1 MLKSNFKLLFRSLW
15 RNKSF
20 SLLNILG
27 LSVGIAVSL
36 LIFLLIRYEL
46 SFDTWHTT
54 RDRIYRV
61 VSVEFYRNGTVSY
74 DGCAPTP
81 LADAL
86 RKEFP
91 QAEQVAHVWRAGKWP
106 FILPAA
112 KGGDEKLVRTD
123 GIYFADT
130 PIFKIFDIPWL
141 AGNPGSALKDA
152 YTMAISRS
160 LAESWFGHWRD
171 AIGKTV
177 FQGEA
182 RMAFQVTGV
191 MEDPKPNTDMAL
203 NVVLSY
209 ATYRAWNEK
218 ELADPRNFDNFS
230 ISSQCFFLLRKGLS
244 ISSMEA
250 LLPKFVATHFTPLY
264 EHSDSRD
271 SCYFQ
276 PLKEMH
282 YDKTLE
288 RLGKP
293 GWSYAELW
301 AMGLIGGFLLVV
313 ACINFIN
320 LATAQS
326 LTRAK
331 EVGVRKVLGSN
342 RRQLLGDFL
351 RETALLVLIAIGL
364 GYLLAGL
371 ALPSLRLIL
380 EKPVSLDGSWP
391 TVVFLLATGVLVTFL
406 AGFYPGV
413 VLSRFNPVSAFKG
426 KINARV
432 AGGISLRRGLL
443 VLQFAIAQLLIIGT
457 LVIVQ
462 QMDFFRSRP
471 MGFERKAIALVRLP
485 WSKQKVQKNDY
496 LKQQALNIPGVVS
509 ASLCSDAPSTEGNGS
524 SLFVFDHHSHPE
536 GFELVHRAGDSSYLS
551 LFRIGLVAG
560 RLPFSPDTGR
570 KEECLL
576 NETVVRMLGQTPA
589 AVLGKQIQLGMQD
602 KPIDIVGVVR
612 DFNNGSLREKVEP
625 LAIFSSA
632 ERFGTLAVKLDPSK
646 MHPTMGQLQKAFLKA
661 YPGNFF
667 DFSFFDDTVADFYHA
682 EGIAATLFKIFAV
695 LAIFISCLGLY
706 GLVSFMAVQKT
717 REVGVRKVL
726 GASVSDIV
734 FMFSKE
740 FTILIGLAF
749 LIAGPLGYFLM
760 HRWLSDYYYHMPL
773 GWEVFVAAVL
783 SSVIVAWSAVGY
795 KAVKAAMANPVKSLR
810 VD

>member
-1 MLKSNFKLLFRSLW
+1 MLKTNFRLLFRSLW

-20 SLLNILG
+20 SLLNISG
-27 LSVGIAVSL
+27 LAVGIAVSL

-46 SFDTWHTT
+46 SVDTWHTN

-61 VSVEFYRNGTVSY
+61 ISVEAYRNGTTDY
-74 DGCAPTP
+74 DGCAPIP

-86 RKEFP
+86 RREFP
-91 QAEQVAHVWRAGKWP
+91 QAELVAHVWQAGKWP
-106 FILPAA
+106 FILP
-112 KGGDEKLVRTD
+112 GREGRGEKQVRAD
-123 GIYFADT
+123 NIYFADT
-130 PIFKIFDIPWL
+130 PLFKIFDIPWL

-160 LAESWFGHWRD
+160 QAESWFGHWQD

-177 FQGEA
+177 LQGEE
-182 RMAFQVTGV
+182 RRPYRVTGV
-191 MEDPKPNTDMAL
+191 MEDPRPNTDVAL

-218 ELADPRNFDNFS
+218 ELADPVNFDNFS
-230 ISSQCFFLLRKGLS
+230 TSSQCFFLLRKGLP

-264 EHSDSRD
+264 AHSDSRD

-282 YDKTLE
+282 FAGNLARY
-288 RLGKP
+288 GKP

-301 AMGLIGGFLLVV
+301 SMGLIGGFLLIV

-342 RRQLLGDFL
+342 RHQLLADFL
-351 RETALLVLIAIGL
+351 RETALLVLLAIGL
-364 GYLLAGL
+364 GWMLAKL
-371 ALPSLRLIL
+371 ALPSLQLIL
-380 EKPVSLDGSWP
+380 EKPVRLDASWP
-391 TVVFLLATGVLVTFL
+391 TMVFLLVTGVLVTFL

-413 VLSRFNPVSAFKG
+413 VLSRFNPVTAFKG
-426 KINARV
+426 KVNAKV

-443 VLQFAIAQLLIIGT
+443 VLQFTIAQLLIIGT

-462 QMDFFRSRP
+462 QMEFFRSRP
-471 MGFERKAIALVRLP
+471 MGFDRKAIALVHLP
-485 WSKQKVQKNDY
+485 WSKEKIAKNNY

-509 ASLCSDAPSTEGNGS
+509 ASLCDDAPSTEGNNSGA
-524 SLFVFDHHSHPE
+524 FTYENHPHPE
-536 GFELVHRAGDSSYLS
+536 GFELFRRAGDPAYLS
-551 LFRIGLVAG
+551 LFKIGLVAG
-560 RLPFSPDTGR
+560 RLPYSSDTSR
-570 KEECLL
+570 EEECLF
-576 NETVVRMLGQTPA
+576 NETVVRMLGLTPSG
-589 AVLGKQIQLGMQD
+589 VLGKHIRLGMQE
-602 KPIDIVGVVR
+602 KQIAIVGVVR
-612 DFNNGSLREKVEP
+612 DFNSNSLREKIVP

-632 ERFGTLAVKLDPSK
+632 DRWGTLAVKLDPSK
-646 MHPTMGQLQKAFLKA
+646 MRQALTLLQTAFVKT

-667 DFSFFDDTVADFYHA
+667 DASFFDDAVADFYHA
-682 EGIAATLFKIFAV
+682 EGIAGTLFKIFAV

-734 FMFSKE
+734 LMFSKE
-740 FTILIGLAF
+740 FTVLIGLAF

-760 HRWLSDYYYHMPL
+760 HHWLSGYYYHMQM
-773 GWEVFVAAVL
+773 GWQVFVLAVL
-783 SSVIVAWSAVGY
+783 SSMVVAWITVGY
-795 KAVKAAMANPVKSLR
+795 KAVKAAVANPVKSLR
-810 VD
+810 VE

>member
-1 MLKSNFKLLFRSLW
+1 MLETNFKLLFRSLW
-15 RNKSF
+15 RNKAF
-20 SLLNILG
+20 SLLNIFG
-27 LSVGIAVSL
+27 LAVGIAVSL

-46 SFDTWHTT
+46 SFDTWHAN
-54 RDRIYRV
+54 RDRVYRV
-61 VSVEFYRNGTVSY
+61 ISVEAYRNGTTSY
-74 DGCAPTP
+74 DGCAPVP

-86 RKEFP
+86 RQEFP
-91 QAEQVAHVWRAGKWP
+91 QAEQVAHVWRGGKWP
-106 FILPAA
+106 FILPAT
-112 KGGDEKLVRTD
+112 KGSDEKLVEAD
-123 GIYFADT
+123 NIYAADT
-130 PIFKIFDIPWL
+130 PIFKMFDIPWL
-141 AGNPGSALKDA
+141 AGTPGSALKEP

-160 LAESWFGHWRD
+160 QANTWFGHWQD

-177 FQGEA
+177 LQGED
-182 RMAFQVTGV
+182 RKPFRVTGI
-191 MEDPKPNTDMAL
+191 MEDPRPNTDMAL

-209 ATYRAWNEK
+209 ATYRVWNEK
-218 ELADPRNFDNFS
+218 ELADPNNFDNFS
-230 ISSQCFFLLRKGLS
+230 TSSQCFFMLRKGQS

-250 LLPKFVATHFTPLY
+250 LLPKFVAIHFTPLY
-264 EHSDSRD
+264 VHSDSRD
-271 SCYFQ
+271 SCFFQ
-276 PLKEMH
+276 PLKAMH
-282 YDKTLE
+282 FDKTLE

-293 GWSYAELW
+293 GWSYNELW
-301 AMGLIGGFLLVV
+301 AMGLIGAFLLVV

-342 RRQLLGDFL
+342 RHQLLVDFL
-351 RETALLVLIAIGL
+351 RETALLVLIAMGL
-364 GYLLAGL
+364 GYLLVML
-371 ALPSLRLIL
+371 ALPYLSLLL
-380 EKPVSLDGSWP
+380 EKPVKLDGSWP
-391 TVVFLLATGVLVTFL
+391 TVIFLLLTGVLVTFL

-413 VLSRFNPVSAFKG
+413 VLSRFNPIAAFKG

-432 AGGISLRRGLL
+432 AGGISLRRSLL
-443 VLQFAIAQLLIIGT
+443 VLQFTIAQLLIIGT

-462 QMDFFRSRP
+462 QMDFFHSRP
-471 MGFERKAIALVRLP
+471 MGFERKAIALVHLP
-485 WSKQKVQKNDY
+485 WTRQHIQKSDY
-496 LKQQALNIPGVVS
+496 LKQQVLNIPGVVS

-524 SLFVFDHHSHPE
+524 SMFVFDHHSHPE
-536 GFELVHRAGDSSYLS
+536 GFELVHRAGDSAYLS
-551 LFRIGLVAG
+551 LFQIGLVAG
-560 RLPFSPDTGR
+560 RLPFSSDTGR

-589 AVLGKQIQLGMQD
+589 GVLGKQIQTGMHD

-612 DFNNGSLREKVEP
+612 DFNNGSLREKVAP
-625 LAIFSSA
+625 LAIFSSSN
-632 ERFGTLAVKLDPSK
+632 RFWTLAAKLDPSK
-646 MHPTMGQLQKAFLKA
+646 MRQTMTQVQAAYQKV
-661 YPGNFF
+661 YPDNFF
-667 DFSFFDDTVADFYHA
+667 NFAFFDNTVADFYHA

-734 FMFSKE
+734 LMFSKE

-773 GWEVFVAAVL
+773 GWGVFVAAIL
-783 SSVIVAWSAVGY
+783 SSVIVAWGTVGY

-810 VD
+810 TE